1 MNNHIDNEWYKSLDP
16 LQVRLYRQLYK
27 KDFYE
32 FVKEFWSEC
41 DPSKFID
48 GFVPKFFC
56 EVFQFICRPW
66 IGYDKP
72 ELKSTIPPVSDSI
85 DIVDI
90 RNSTK
95 HNTSISVPPRH
106 SKSQIFN
113 VLGGVYS
120 WINAPI
126 KAASIS
132 HNQNLATKMNQKR
145 QQLINSE
152 KFKFFFPEIQ
162 LIQNTASSL
171 IDSRGAEMYSINRDS
186 ATGFGYD
193 LGLLDDLVSAE
204 TARKDKEEM
213 NNAWQFFQNTMPS
226 RINDMSKFA
235 ILNIAQRLSPADIC
249 GRILDDAKLSSQYDF
264 ITLPAIFEKETY
276 IVCPISGD
284 VYHFMPGDCL
294 WPERFGTY
302 EELRNQ
308 TGERVFQTQYLQKP
322 LSSEDTIV
330 KEEMIKEVD
339 PTIISGWD
347 INNNC
352 INQQEVDTIYCSHD
366 FPVKGGSKNDF
377 LGSVTAYKIKKT
389 LYIIDCIEERQDFVT
404 SLQFIKN
411 NELMYP
417 SCVQIIETAANGNP
431 LLNMLDGEV
440 SNLRGYSPAGAS
452 KEERLS
458 YATPYMISGN
468 VVFVKTLWD
477 QVSQKWVLSKH
488 LQNLKQRLLA
498 MPNVQHDDIVD
509 AISMLINYVFNDIK
523 YSVYGKAFNDY
534 NIVDTNNESY
544 DYSTVF
550 FNKDGDTWK
559 VLKIGIKYGL
569 ISKLIILKEK
579 SFIANINDG
588 LNLLHDFSPDD
599 NVFIDCSTSEGL
611 IGIYSDTTIIER
623 YVPDDFDKSVT
634 DLNYAFAQNKILVDQ
649 SCKLTQADIE
659 NFKFDK
665 KNTNGFKY
673 ATNKDGFVACLR
685 SAMKYYGG
693 LS

>member
-1 MNNHIDNEWYKSLDP
+1 MSNLVEREWYKSLTP
-16 LQVRLYRQLYK
+16 IQVRLYRQLYK
-27 KDFYE
+27 KDFYS
-32 FVKEFWSEC
+32 FAKEFWSES
-41 DPSKFID
+41 DPSTFID
-48 GFVPKFFC
+48 GFIPKFLC
-56 EVFQFICRPW
+56 EVFQFMCRPW
-66 IGYDKP
+66 IGYEMPK
-72 ELKSTIPPVSDSI
+72 LKTPIPSVSEQI
-85 DIVDI
+85 DIIDI
-90 RNSTK
+90 RESTK
-95 HNTSISVPPRH
+95 HNINISIPPRH
-106 SKSQIFN
+106 SKSQLCN
-113 VLGGVYS
+113 VLGGVWS
-120 WINAPI
+120 WTNAPI

-145 QQLINSE
+145 QQILNSE

-171 IDSRGAEMYSINRDS
+171 IDNRGAEMYSINRDS

-193 LGLLDDLVSAE
+193 IGLLDDLVSAE

-213 NNAWQFFQNTMPS
+213 NNAWAFFQNTMPS
-226 RINDMSKFA
+226 RINDISKFA

-249 GRILDDAKLSSQYDF
+249 GRIIDDAKLSDQYEF

-302 EELRNQ
+302 KELRDQ

-322 LSSEDTIV
+322 QSSEDTVV

-339 PTIISGWD
+339 PTCINGWD

-352 INQQEVDTIYCSHD
+352 INQLEVDTIYYSHD
-366 FPVKGGSKNDF
+366 FPVKDKNRNDF
-377 LGSVTAYKIKKT
+377 LGSVNAYKIKKT
-389 LYIIDCIEERQDFVT
+389 LYIVDCLEERQDFVR
-404 SLQFIKN
+404 SLNFVKN
-411 NELMYP
+411 NEIIYP
-417 SCVQIIETAANGNP
+417 SCVQIIEAAANGNP
-431 LLNMLDGEV
+431 LLNMLEGEV
-440 SNLRGYSPAGAS
+440 TNLRSYSPAGAS

-458 YATPYMISGN
+458 YATPYMTSGH
-468 VVFVKTLWD
+468 VVFVRTDYDK
-477 QVSQKWVLSKH
+477 VSNKWRLSKS

-498 MPNVQHDDIVD
+498 MPNVQHDDICD
-509 AISMLINYVFNDIK
+509 AFSMLVNYVFNDIK

-534 NIVDTNNESY
+534 NIVEAKNEVY

-569 ISKLIILKEK
+569 ISKLIVLNEK
-579 SFIANINDG
+579 SFVANIDDG
-588 LNLLHDFSPDD
+588 LKLLHDFSPVD
-599 NVFIDCSTSEGL
+599 NVFIDCSASEGL

-634 DLNYAFAQNKILVDQ
+634 DLNYAFAQNKILIDQ
-649 SCKLTQADIE
+649 SCKLLQSDIE
-659 NFKFDK
+659 NFKFEKINKDR
-665 KNTNGFKY
+665 TKY
-673 ATNKDGFVACLR
+673 ATTKDGFVACLR